1 MKPNDQ
7 TFADFLQVLKR
18 RARPAA
24 SMALAVLLGMIFLT
38 FSLPTVYQS
47 SATLLIEHP
56 DIPTDVLGGTGLD
69 GYVEQRLQRTRQRV
83 LTAENVDSLI
93 KRHHLFQSDDD
104 SELSHDEQISL
115 FNESVLVTPQ
125 VTGVID
131 PRSMRTA
138 NLTYGFDVSF
148 LYSDPVIAR
157 DVADSLAELFISASE
172 AQAQDVSKTT
182 IEFLRSEGDRLEAD
196 LRERETRLAE
206 FRQLH
211 AGGLPEGREDNLRR
225 SSDLERD
232 LARVDD
238 DLRNARARK
247 DLLETQLQ
255 STPRDSAVLNETGQ
269 AVLRG
274 ADRLAAAQQELVAA
288 LAKYSEDHPDVRRLR
303 REIASLSAEVSS
315 SPTAPPTN
323 PLYQQIQSQ
332 IDSADA
338 TVRELVARRGDLS
351 VMLSRVRG
359 AIFESPRYEKEYTDL
374 VRDYEVI
381 KTQYEQIRARQTT
394 AEIAQKASNAQAAET
409 YVLINAAMVPTS
421 PIEPD
426 RVSLMFLAVVLAI
439 AAGLGSATLLNA
451 TDPTIRGGGDVVALA
466 GAQLLGHVP
475 PMRTSAEQRKRRLGD
490 VALASGMLAAVALVV
505 YAVN

>member
-7 TFADFLQVLKR
+7 TFSDFLHVLRR
-18 RARPAA
+18 RARPSA
-24 SMALAVLLGMIFLT
+24 SAALAVLLGMIFLT
-38 FSLPTVYQS
+38 FSLPAVYQS

-56 DIPTDVLGGTGLD
+56 DIPTDVLGGAGLD

-83 LTAENVDSLI
+83 LTSDNVEELI
-93 KRHHLFQSDDD
+93 EEHHLFQSGR
-104 SELSHDEQISL
+104 EAKLSGDEKISL

-138 NLTYGFDVSF
+138 NLTYGFDVGF
-148 LYSDPVIAR
+148 LYEDPVVAR

-172 AQAQDVSKTT
+172 EQAQDVSAAT
-182 IEFLRSEGDRLEAD
+182 IEFLRSEGDRLQTD

-206 FRQLH
+206 FRQTYS
-211 AGGLPEGREDNLRR
+211 GGLPENREANLRR
-225 SSDLERD
+225 AGDLERD

-255 STPRDSAVLNETGQ
+255 STARDSPVLDETGQ
-269 AVLRG
+269 PVLRG
-274 ADRLAAAQQELVAA
+274 ADRLAAAQQELVAG

-303 REIASLSAEVSS
+303 REVASLTAEVST
-315 SPTAPPTN
+315 SPSAPPTN
-323 PLYQQIQSQ
+323 PVYQQLQSQ
-332 IDSADA
+332 ISGADVM
-338 TVRELVARRGDLS
+338 VRELVGRRSDLS
-351 VMLSRVRG
+351 AMLGRVKS
-359 AIFESPRYEKEYTDL
+359 AIYDSPKYEKQYTDL
-374 VRDYEVI
+374 ARDYETI
-381 KTQYEQIRARQTT
+381 KAQYDQIRARQTT
-394 AEIAQKASNAQAAET
+394 AEIAQKATDAQAAET
-409 YVLINAAMVPTS
+409 YVLINPAMVPTS

-426 RVSLMFLAVVLAI
+426 RVSLTFLAVVLAI
-439 AAGLGSATLLNA
+439 AAGLGTASLLNA
-451 TDPTIRGGGDVVALA
+451 TDTTVRGSADVAALA

-475 PMRTSAEQRKRRLGD
+475 PMRTPAERQRRRLGD
-490 VALASGMLAAVALVV
+490 VALAAGMLAAVALVV